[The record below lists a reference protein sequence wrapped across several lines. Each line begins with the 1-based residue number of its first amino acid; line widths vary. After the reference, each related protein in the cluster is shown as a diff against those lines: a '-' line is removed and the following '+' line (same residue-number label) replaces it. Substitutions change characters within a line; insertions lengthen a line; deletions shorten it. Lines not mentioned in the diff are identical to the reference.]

1 MRSNM
6 LASDGTGHPRAA
18 RGAGAARTRGTAA
31 VGLSALAFAALA
43 LGADGVSAQSTEIH
57 VSLEQKR
64 LAYVSTSGDT
74 ILSAPIAIGRGGLWE
89 LNGKVYDFR
98 TPRGT
103 RTVLAKNE
111 DPDWIPPDW
120 HYYERSVQRGLE
132 PVQLKEG
139 DRIELSDHSIIE
151 VRDGVVGRRVWI
163 FDGTEWRHSALNPI
177 SQGFDIVGD
186 GKLFI
191 PPLDSPQ
198 RRVPNALGPVK
209 LVLGDGYLI
218 HGTHDYN
225 ENSIGLAASH
235 GCIRMSNA
243 DVEQLFRI
251 VPVGT
256 PVRIF

>member
-1 MRSNM
+1 MRSIISGNRGVGVVRAGRFVATALGLPA
-6 LASDGTGHPRAA
+6 LAVATLVLGTERAA
-18 RGAGAARTRGTAA
+18 
-31 VGLSALAFAALA
+31 
-43 LGADGVSAQSTEIH
+43 AQSSEIR
-57 VSLEQKR
+57 VSLDEKR
-64 LAYVSTSGDT
+64 LAYVSSSGDT
-74 ILSAPIAIGRGGLWE
+74 LLSAPIAIGRGGLWE
-89 LNGKVYDFR
+89 LNGTVYDFR
-98 TPRGT
+98 TPKGT

-132 PVQLKEG
+132 PVQLKNG
-139 DRIELSDHSIIE
+139 DRFELSDNSIIE

-163 FDGTEWRHSALNPI
+163 FDGTEWRHSDFNPI
-177 SQGFDIVGD
+177 SLGFDIVGD
-186 GKLFI
+186 GRLFI

-243 DVEQLFRI
+243 DVEQLFKI

>member
-1 MRSNM
+1 MRSIISGRTTARGRGVPGLAAVAGLAL
-6 LASDGTGHPRAA
+6 LAS
-18 RGAGAARTRGTAA
+18 
-31 VGLSALAFAALA
+31 AALSGEA
-43 LGADGVSAQSTEIH
+43 AAQGAEIR
-57 VSLEQKR
+57 VSLDEKR
-64 LAYVSTSGDT
+64 LAYVSASGDT

-132 PVQLKEG
+132 PIQLKNGDRVQLA
-139 DRIELSDHSIIE
+139 DNTVIE
-151 VRDGVVGRRVWI
+151 VRDNVVGRRVWI
-163 FDGTEWRHSALNPI
+163 YDGREWRHSQFNPI

-235 GCIRMSNA
+235 GCIRMANA
-243 DVEQLFRI
+243 DVEQLYEI

-256 PVRIF
+256 PVRIY

>member
-1 MRSNM
+1 MRSIEFRSRLSRFRRARRPFGQGAAGAL
-6 LASDGTGHPRAA
+6 LAGLVLVA
-18 RGAGAARTRGTAA
+18 GAGPVAAQNA
-31 VGLSALAFAALA
+31 
-43 LGADGVSAQSTEIH
+43 EIR
-57 VSLEQKR
+57 VSLEEKR
-64 LAYVSTSGDT
+64 LAYVSASGDT
-74 ILSAPIAIGRGGLWE
+74 ILAAPIAIGRGGLWE

-98 TPRGT
+98 TPKGT
-103 RTVLAKNE
+103 RTVLSKNE

-132 PVQLKEG
+132 PVQLKDG
-139 DRIELSDHSIIE
+139 DRVELSDNTIIE
-151 VRDGVVGRRVWI
+151 VRDKVVGRRAWI
-163 FDGTEWRHSALNPI
+163 FDGREWRHSQFNPI

-235 GCIRMSNA
+235 GCIRMANA
-243 DVEQLFRI
+243 DVEQLFEI

>member
-1 MRSNM
+1 MRSIESRSGFSRFRCARRLLGPAAAAAL
-6 LASDGTGHPRAA
+6 LAGVVVV
-18 RGAGAARTRGTAA
+18 AGAMPADAQTA
-31 VGLSALAFAALA
+31 
-43 LGADGVSAQSTEIH
+43 EIR
-57 VSLEQKR
+57 VSLEEKR
-64 LAYVSTSGDT
+64 LAYVSASGDT
-74 ILSAPIAIGRGGLWE
+74 ILAAPIAIGRSGLWE

-98 TPRGT
+98 TPKGT

-139 DRIELSDHSIIE
+139 DRIELSDNTIIE
-151 VRDGVVGRRVWI
+151 VRDKVVGRRAWI
-163 FDGTEWRHSALNPI
+163 FDGTEWRHSQFNPI

-186 GKLFI
+186 GKLFM

-235 GCIRMSNA
+235 GCIRMANA
-243 DVEQLFRI
+243 DVQQLFEI

>member
-1 MRSNM
+1 VRR
-6 LASDGTGHPRAA
+6 LALA
-18 RGAGAARTRGTAA
+18 AGAALLASSGFSGAA
-31 VGLSALAFAALA
+31 AAQ
-43 LGADGVSAQSTEIH
+43 GAEIR
-57 VSLEQKR
+57 VSLEEKR
-64 LAYVSTSGDT
+64 LAYVSASGDT
-74 ILSAPIAIGRGGLWE
+74 ILAAPIAVGRGGVWE
-89 LNGKVYDFR
+89 LYGKVYDFR

-103 RTVLAKNE
+103 RKVLAKNE

-120 HYYERSVQRGLE
+120 HYYERGVQRGLV
-132 PVQLKEG
+132 PVQLKDG
-139 DRIELSDHSIIE
+139 DSIELSDNTVIE
-151 VRDGVVGRRVWI
+151 VRDNVVGRRVWI
-163 FDGTEWRHSALNPI
+163 FDGKDWRHSAFNPI
-177 SQGFDIVGD
+177 SLGFDIVGD
-186 GKLFI
+186 GQLFI

-235 GCIRMSNA
+235 GCIRMANA
-243 DVEQLFRI
+243 DVEQLFKI

>member
-1 MRSNM
+1 MRSIE
-6 LASDGTGHPRAA
+6 ASSRLSRFRRARRPFG
-18 RGAGAARTRGTAA
+18 RGAA
-31 VGLSALAFAALA
+31 AALLA
-43 LGADGVSAQSTEIH
+43 GVFLVAGAGLVSAQTAEIR
-57 VSLEQKR
+57 VSLEDKR
-64 LAYVSTSGDT
+64 LAYVSASGDT
-74 ILSAPIAIGRGGLWE
+74 ILAAPIAIGRGGLWE

-120 HYYERSVQRGLE
+120 HYYERSVQRGLD
-132 PVQLKEG
+132 PVQLKDG
-139 DRIELSDHSIIE
+139 DRVELSDNTIIE
-151 VRDGVVGRRVWI
+151 VRDKVVGRRAWI
-163 FDGTEWRHSALNPI
+163 FDGTEWRHSQFNPI
-177 SQGFDIVGD
+177 SQGLDIVGD

-235 GCIRMSNA
+235 GCIRMANA
-243 DVEQLFRI
+243 DVQQLFEI

>member
-1 MRSNM
+1 MRSIISGRAIARGRGVPGLAAVAGLAL
-6 LASDGTGHPRAA
+6 LASAALTGRAA
-18 RGAGAARTRGTAA
+18 AQGA
-31 VGLSALAFAALA
+31 
-43 LGADGVSAQSTEIH
+43 EIR
-57 VSLEQKR
+57 VSLDEKR
-64 LAYVSTSGDT
+64 LAYVSASGDT

-132 PVQLKEG
+132 PVQLKDG
-139 DRIELSDHSIIE
+139 DRIQLSDNTVIE
-151 VRDGVVGRRVWI
+151 VRDKVVGRRVWI
-163 FDGTEWRHSALNPI
+163 YDGREWRHSQFNPI

-198 RRVPNALGPVK
+198 RRVPNALGPFK

-235 GCIRMSNA
+235 GCIRMANA
-243 DVEQLFRI
+243 DVEQLYEI

-256 PVRIF
+256 PVRIY

>member
-1 MRSNM
+1 MPGLAAVAGLAL
-6 LASDGTGHPRAA
+6 LASAALTGRAA
-18 RGAGAARTRGTAA
+18 AQGA
-31 VGLSALAFAALA
+31 
-43 LGADGVSAQSTEIH
+43 EIR
-57 VSLEQKR
+57 VSLDEKR
-64 LAYVSTSGDT
+64 LAYVSASGDT

-132 PVQLKEG
+132 PVQLKDG
-139 DRIELSDHSIIE
+139 DRIQLSDNTVIE
-151 VRDGVVGRRVWI
+151 VRDKVVGRRVWI
-163 FDGTEWRHSALNPI
+163 YDGREWRHSQFNPI

-198 RRVPNALGPVK
+198 RRVPNALGPFK

-235 GCIRMSNA
+235 GCIRMANA
-243 DVEQLFRI
+243 DVEQLYEI

-256 PVRIF
+256 PVRIY

>member
-1 MRSNM
+1 MRSIISGN
-6 LASDGTGHPRAA
+6 
-18 RGAGAARTRGTAA
+18 RGAGVVRAGRFVATAL
-31 VGLSALAFAALA
+31 GLPALAVATLVLGTERAA
-43 LGADGVSAQSTEIH
+43 AQSSEIR
-57 VSLEQKR
+57 VSLDEKR
-64 LAYVSTSGDT
+64 LAYVSSSGDT
-74 ILSAPIAIGRGGLWE
+74 LLSAPIAIGRGGLWE
-89 LNGKVYDFR
+89 LNGTVYDFR

-132 PVQLKEG
+132 PVQLKNG
-139 DRIELSDHSIIE
+139 DRFELSDNSIIE

-163 FDGTEWRHSALNPI
+163 FDGTEWRHSDFNPI
-177 SQGFDIVGD
+177 SLGFDIVGD
-186 GKLFI
+186 GRLFI

>member
-1 MRSNM
+1 MRSMNTGRATARGRGVPGLAAVAGLAL
-6 LASDGTGHPRAA
+6 LASAALTGRAA
-18 RGAGAARTRGTAA
+18 
-31 VGLSALAFAALA
+31 
-43 LGADGVSAQSTEIH
+43 AQSAEIR
-57 VSLEQKR
+57 VSLDEKR
-64 LAYVSTSGDT
+64 LAYVSASGDT

-103 RTVLAKNE
+103 RKVLAKNE

-132 PVQLKEG
+132 PVQLKDG
-139 DRIELSDHSIIE
+139 DRIELSDNTVIE
-151 VRDGVVGRRVWI
+151 VRDKVVGRRVWI
-163 FDGTEWRHSALNPI
+163 YDGREWRHSQFNPI

-235 GCIRMSNA
+235 GCIRMANA
-243 DVEQLFRI
+243 DVEQLYEI

-256 PVRIF
+256 PVRLY